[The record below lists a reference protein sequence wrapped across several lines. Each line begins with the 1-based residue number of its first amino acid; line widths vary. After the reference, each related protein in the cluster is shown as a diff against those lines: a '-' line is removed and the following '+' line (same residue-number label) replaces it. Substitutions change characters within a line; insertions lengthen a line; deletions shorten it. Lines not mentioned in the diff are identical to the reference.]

1 MFEHKSKPLLSLR
14 VYALRQ
20 AWYALISALIVLIA
34 LGIGVIGYKL
44 LEHRSWVD
52 SIYSAA
58 MILTGM
64 GPAFEMKSDAGKLFA
79 SIYAIFSAAIFLT
92 AASVVLSPALHRTLH
107 RLHLDEQAD

>member
-1 MFEHKSKPLLSLR
+1 MIAG
-14 VYALRQ
+14 VM
-20 AWYALISALIVLIA
+20 VLIA
-34 LGIGVIGYKL
+34 LGVGVVGYKM

-79 SIYAIFSAAIFLT
+79 SAYAVFSAGVFLT
-92 AASVVLSPALHRTLH
+92 AASVMLSPALHRVLH
-107 RLHLDEQAD
+107 RMHMEEQDE